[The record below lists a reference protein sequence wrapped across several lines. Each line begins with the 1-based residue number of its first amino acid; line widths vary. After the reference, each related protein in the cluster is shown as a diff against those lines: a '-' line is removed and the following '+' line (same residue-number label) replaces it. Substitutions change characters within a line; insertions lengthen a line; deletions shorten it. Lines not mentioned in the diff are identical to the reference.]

1 MAAWDPSLGFVAFR
15 DAIMAIYVLV
25 HCVSATVSGRS
36 RLSSSQGDAMLEWGQ
51 KQLTHLRQWL
61 RDIQWT
67 GLHKGCV
74 ARSGDAA
81 PIVAFPHVV
90 SHYLVKDVVE
100 PLISL
105 GGNPEGLKLVTED
118 LVSAVEQAWSLAQLA
133 YPDVVDRDAGFLWCS
148 GLDRIEARLAELK
161 AMVKRRVA
169 H

>member
-1 MAAWDPSLGFVAFR
+1 
-15 DAIMAIYVLV
+15 
-25 HCVSATVSGRS
+25 
-36 RLSSSQGDAMLEWGQ
+36 MLEWGQ
-51 KQLTHLRQWL
+51 KQLSHLPQWL

-67 GLHKGCV
+67 GLHRGCV

-118 LVSAVEQAWSLAQLA
+118 LVSAVEQAWSLAQLT

-148 GLDRIEARLAELK
+148 GLDRIEPRLAELK